1 MTTNKVTKK
10 KSNLPSVDF
19 GIPDNY
25 DSGISQEDV
34 QIPSILMLQK
44 MTELVELED
53 RDWKPGQF
61 YNMATD
67 EVIDSFN
74 ALIIKYFVTVRL
86 FGDKDSQTGRADIE
100 RFSSDG
106 IHWNDT
112 GDTISPSEF
121 TYKENGKFAK
131 KSFHYLAL
139 LKGEKLPVILTFKG
153 ASAKMAKK
161 FNTHLIRLFPLWRSY
176 FGFKAI
182 SEENAGNKYF
192 VLKAEPKPKKHCSQE
207 EADLCRG
214 FWDMSNDSRISS
226 NEMNESDNDDN
237 DDEEPV
243 Y

>member
-1 MTTNKVTKK
+1 MTTTNVTKK
-10 KSNLPSVDF
+10 QSNLPAVDF

-34 QIPSILMLQK
+34 QIPSIIMLQK

-53 RDWKPGQF
+53 GSWKPGQF

-86 FGDKDSQTGRADIE
+86 LGEKDPKTGRAEIK

-112 GDTISPSEF
+112 GEIISPSEF
-121 TYKENGKFAK
+121 SYKENGNFAK
-131 KSFHYLAL
+131 KSFHYLVL
-139 LKGEKLPVILTFKG
+139 VKGTTLPVMLTFKG

-161 FNTHLIRLFPLWRSY
+161 FNTHLIQLKPMWRSY
-176 FGFKAI
+176 FGFKSG
-182 SEENAGNKYF
+182 SEEHAGNKYF
-192 VLKAEPKPKKHCSQE
+192 VLKAEPKPKTSCTQE

-214 FWDMSNDSRISS
+214 FWDMSEDSRISS
-226 NEMNESDNDDN
+226 HEMNESNNDDQ
-237 DDEEPV
+237 EEPV